1 MQTNRANPRLSLKNL
16 LLTTDFSAASENA
29 FSYALA
35 FARWYDSKLFVAH
48 VVRPE
53 PSLGIPLEAVPAELD
68 RDWQDAR
75 QRMDNFTRNHA
86 AKECCL
92 ESVLERGELQD
103 VISAIILQHGID
115 LLVLGTHGRQGI
127 KKLVLG
133 SVAEQIFRLATC
145 PVLTV
150 GPKVARQPA
159 QFENLNRILF
169 ATDFSS
175 GSLHALRYALS
186 LAEENEASVVFLHL
200 IKLFPLDQ
208 NPRKVEANTKAR
220 LRALVP
226 YEADLWCKPEF
237 VVGHE
242 LPPEGILQ
250 VAEEREVD
258 LIVMGVHRASSSKAP
273 PHSPWAI
280 AYEVVCNAHC
290 PVLTVRA

>member
-1 MQTNRANPRLSLKNL
+1 MQTTQANLRVSLKNL
-16 LLTTDFSAASENA
+16 LFTTDFSAASENA

-48 VVRPE
+48 VVPRE
-53 PSLGIPLEAVPAELD
+53 PRLSIPLEPVPTEAD
-68 RDWQDAR
+68 RDWQDAK
-75 QRMDNFTRNHA
+75 QRMDIFTRNHA
-86 AKECCL
+86 CKECCL

-115 LLVLGTHGRQGI
+115 LLVLGTHGRKGI
-127 KKLVLG
+127 RKLVLG
-133 SVAEQIFRLATC
+133 SVAEQIFRFATC

-150 GPKVARQPA
+150 GPKAARQPA
-159 QFENLNRILF
+159 QFETLNRILF

-186 LAEENEASVVFLHL
+186 LAEENEASVVLLHL
-200 IKLFPLDQ
+200 IELFPLDQ
-208 NPRKVEANTKAR
+208 DPRKVEANTRAR

-226 YEADLWCKPEF
+226 PEADLWCKPEF
-237 VVGHE
+237 VVSDE
-242 LPPEGILQ
+242 FPTEGILK
-250 VAEEREVD
+250 VAEERDVD
-258 LIVMGVHRASSSKAP
+258 LIVMGVHRASLSKTP

-280 AYEVVCNAHC
+280 AYRVVCNAHC